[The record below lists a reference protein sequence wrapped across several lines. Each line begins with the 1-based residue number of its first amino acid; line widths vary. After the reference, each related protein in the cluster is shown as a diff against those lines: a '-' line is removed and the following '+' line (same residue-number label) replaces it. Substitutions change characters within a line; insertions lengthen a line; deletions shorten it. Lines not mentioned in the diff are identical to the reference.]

1 MDIPTQ
7 DEIIDY
13 KKVEALLN
21 EYRSIPTRI
30 RRNELEIK
38 IIEKTYEGVKGKSNN
53 EIMAGSRTN
62 QTTNSVEDALLAK
75 EHKIERL
82 REENEMLLIKKE
94 MVENAYNS
102 LGKDEKGIIA
112 SRYFDDVS
120 VIEIAN
126 NLDITEDGVYKACRR
141 IIEKKLIKYIVLL

>member
-1 MDIPTQ
+1 MNIPTQ
-7 DEIIDY
+7 DETVDY
-13 KKVEALLN
+13 KKIESLLF

-38 IIEKTYEGVKGKSNN
+38 MLEKSYEGIKGKSNN

-62 QTTNSVEDALLAK
+62 QTTNSVENALIAK
-75 EHKIERL
+75 ENKIERL

-94 MVENAYNS
+94 MIENAYNS

-112 SRYFDDVS
+112 SRYFDDVT

-141 IIEKKLIKYIVLL
+141 IIEKKLKNYIVVL